1 MRALRFLSVLVA
13 ALAIVPALTAPAQAA
28 PPDHTTMQI
37 QGMGATSVYPTPSGN
52 GAWYVN
58 FGVGSYTLNG
68 ERTPE
73 QPAVSAGI
81 FDSSCSAD
89 GLSCTGY
96 GVDAITPVP
105 AGAFT
110 IEPDLSAAVLP
121 PTEVTGHGW
130 ASSWWFDPVLGEWQS
145 ETHEISI
152 TTTVSASFVA
162 TGRVDTQ
169 PYHEVLSGDGSQG
182 GLVYRDIISD
192 VTVSRPATATA
203 TAFDLTSSDPAWAW
217 IAQQSSTNISTYW
230 TTNG

>member
-37 QGMGATSVYPTPSGN
+37 QGMGATAVYPTPSGN

-145 ETHEISI
+145 ETAAVQHEHLDLLDDERL
-152 TTTVSASFVA
+152 TPQWAAGPASADCV
-162 TGRVDTQ
+162 TRVDGQ
-169 PYHEVLSGDGSQG
+169 DRQRHG
-182 GLVYRDIISD
+182 GGP
-192 VTVSRPATATA
+192 RPPLA
-203 TAFDLTSSDPAWAW
+203 
-217 IAQQSSTNISTYW
+217 
-230 TTNG
+230 